1 MRDTIDLLVEQD
13 GDTTR
18 LLSPGVGAFTC
29 AAPRGSLLGAG
40 QDAGVLI
47 VTGRPLYLRVP
58 AGVAGRVNSATPE
71 RVHQPVGYRT
81 VLYELSSVESAAQ
94 EAAEAAAAS
103 TSGLFLP
110 SPQAGRFYHR
120 PGPDE
125 PAFVQPG
132 EELVEGRSVGL
143 IEVMKTFAHVTYQ
156 ASGALPTS
164 AKVKRYVAADGAEVE
179 QGEPLLELEP

>member
-1 MRDTIDLLVEQD
+1 MRDSIELLVERD
-13 GDTTR
+13 GETTR

-29 AAPRGSLLGAG
+29 AAPSGSLLGAG

-58 AGVAGRVNSATPE
+58 AGIAGRITSATPE

-81 VLYELSSVESAAQ
+81 VLYELASVESAAQ
-94 EAAEAAAAS
+94 QAAQDAAESSA
-103 TSGLFLP
+103 GLFLP

-120 PGPDE
+120 PGPDD
-125 PAFVQPG
+125 PAFVAPG
-132 EELVEGRSVGL
+132 EELAEGRSVGL
-143 IEVMKTFAHVTYQ
+143 IEVMKTFAHVTYHPGATLP
-156 ASGALPTS
+156 ASAR
-164 AKVKRYVAADGAEVE
+164 VKRYVAGDGAEAE